1 MKMSVSAEHGSVK
14 VYKGVNNVAG
24 GAKTAKGLAWILATH
39 KVQDY
44 DVYFTSSVDFAD
56 EEGFNHHDDA
66 KNIWN
71 VAMEL
76 I

>member
-1 MKMSVSAEHGSVK
+1 MKMFISANNGKIEVF
-14 VYKGVNNVAG
+14 KGVNNLVG
-24 GAKTAKGLAWILATH
+24 GAKTAKGLAYILATH

-44 DVYFTSSVDFAD
+44 DVYFTSSMDFAD
-56 EEGFNHHDDA
+56 EEGFDHYDDA

-71 VAMEL
+71 EAVEL

>member
-1 MKMSVSAEHGSVK
+1 MKMFISANNGKIEVF
-14 VYKGVNNVAG
+14 KGVNNLVG
-24 GAKTAKGLAWILATH
+24 GAKTAKGLAYILATH

-44 DVYFTSSVDFAD
+44 DVYFTSSMDFAD
-56 EEGFNHHDDA
+56 EEGFDHYDDA

-71 VAMEL
+71 EAMEL

>member
-1 MKMSVSAEHGSVK
+1 MKMFINAENGFVK
-14 VYKGVNNVAG
+14 VYKGVANNVG
-24 GAKTAKGLAWILATH
+24 GAKTAKGLAYILATH

-44 DVYFTSSVDFAD
+44 DVYFTSSMDFAD

-71 VAMEL
+71 EAMEL